1 MNTKR
6 PEALRIAEWLEGIR
20 GNTWPSYIPQEAAAE
35 LRRQHAEIETLR
47 AGYSAARLEIESLKE
62 RVQQLGQLA
71 RDVNS
76 RRVTELEAQLAAVG
90 AGGVEPLRKRCLHQI
105 SEPDHFR
112 GATKMVAEADH
123 FAESV
128 ISPIDALKAIAV
140 ESAVFAEIQK
150 GIDASHP
157 ANDGEKARM
166 KKAADRIAKIMELY
180 FFVGNH
186 GQPT

>member
-1 MNTKR
+1 MTKQQ
-6 PEALRIAEWLEGIR
+6 PCLQAENE
-20 GNTWPSYIPQEAAAE
+20 Q
-35 LRRQHAEIETLR
+35 LR
-47 AGYSAARLEIESLKE
+47 AGYDAARLEIASLKE

-90 AGGVEPLRKRCLHQI
+90 AGGVEPLRKRECLHQI
-105 SEPDHFR
+105 TEPDHFR
-112 GATKMVAEADH
+112 GAKKMVAEADH

-180 FFVGNH
+180 VFGGNH

>member
-1 MNTKR
+1 MDTKQ
-6 PEALRIAEWLEGIR
+6 PEALRIAEER
-20 GNTWPSYIPQEAAAE
+20 
-35 LRRQHAEIETLR
+35 LR
-47 AGYSAARLEIESLKE
+47 ALHAANERLRTCNKDAQYEIANLQE

-76 RRVTELEAQLAAVG
+76 RRVTELEVQLAAVG

-105 SEPDHFR
+105 TEP
-112 GATKMVAEADH
+112 DH

-128 ISPIDALKAIAV
+128 IDALKAIAV

-150 GIDASHP
+150 GIDASPP

>member
-1 MNTKR
+1 MGITVTEIMTDTKQ
-6 PEALRIAEWLEGIR
+6 PEALRLADAMERFTKSSHWWTDGEPIHIAV
-20 GNTWPSYIPQEAAAE
+20 AAE
-35 LRRQHAEIETLR
+35 LRRLQSENEQLR
-47 AGYSAARLEIESLKE
+47 AGYDAARLEIESL
-62 RVQQLGQLA
+62 Q
-71 RDVNS
+71 
-76 RRVTELEAQLAAVG
+76 AQLAAVG
-90 AGGVEPLRKRCLHQI
+90 AGGVEPLRKRECLHQI
-105 SEPDHFR
+105 TEPDHFR

-166 KKAADRIAKIMELY
+166 QKAADRIAKIMELY
-180 FFVGNH
+180 FFSGNH